1 MSSEGLALATPLIAL
16 APSLILLHVI
26 RCLDPIEKEPAKY
39 TYLGI
44 IAGCFSV
51 IPVFIFHEPASIL
64 FNSIT
69 QDPGTVDLLDSS
81 VYAPFAEE
89 ISKLLLLIGLLL
101 IVRRETDSLVDY
113 IIYSAS
119 IAIGFEFIENILYQW
134 SSLQESSAIDSWLFE
149 FDGRT
154 IGKMGGHLLYSIWNG
169 VAIWIF
175 KSFQG
180 LKSKLL
186 FILAIAFGI
195 LLHSINNLSATMST
209 YGAPSEIL
217 PINHF
222 GNILYSVNEHI
233 SLACFMGAIGA
244 AVLFDAA
251 TLHMLHIEIIT
262 KYKSRISQQ
271 EEETLHNLSNP
282 FLQCLSSSSLIWLL
296 TKKGRDA
303 KAKQATFKRF
313 AKYALAFGRESQHS
327 KKQKTSPIS
336 QANEIVLN
344 AINLIKE

>member
-1 MSSEGLALATPLIAL
+1 MSPEGLALATPLIAL

-39 TYLGI
+39 TYFGI
-44 IAGCFSV
+44 IAGCISV
-51 IPVFIFHEPASIL
+51 IPVFIFHEPAAIF

-69 QDPGTVDLLDSS
+69 QDINIIDLLDASI
-81 VYAPFAEE
+81 YAPVAEE
-89 ISKLLLLIGLLL
+89 LSKLLLLIGLLA

-175 KSFQG
+175 RSFQG

-209 YGAPSEIL
+209 YGAANEIL

-251 TLHMLHIEIIT
+251 TLQMLHTEIIT
-262 KYKSRISQQ
+262 KYKSRISQK
-271 EEETLHNLSNP
+271 EEEILHKLSNP

-296 TKKGRDA
+296 TKKGREA

-327 KKQKTSPIS
+327 QKQKDTPIS